1 MIVILLIMHKMAY
14 VIYVVI
20 FFLIV
25 NYVKNQLVAMT
36 VQPLILH
43 RIIHALLVI
52 NISLVVINVI
62 KK

>member
-36 VQPLILH
+36 AQPPILH
-43 RIIHALLVI
+43 RIIHALFVI
-52 NISLVVINVI
+52 NISLVFINVI